1 MPQGVVHDM
10 INIHTSQFD
19 YVRMHMGIGGQT
31 ESIFHIRKK
40 L

>member
-1 MPQGVVHDM
+1 M